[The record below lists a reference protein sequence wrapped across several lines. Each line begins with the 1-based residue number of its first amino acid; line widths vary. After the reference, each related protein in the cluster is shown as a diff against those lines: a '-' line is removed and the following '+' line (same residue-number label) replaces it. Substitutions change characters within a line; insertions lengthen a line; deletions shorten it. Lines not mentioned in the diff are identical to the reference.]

1 MVAAAED
8 RVPIGPAVPFWTF
21 LLASIL
27 MAPIRMNVRAATIT
41 VASKVRFV
49 ITQDSYRGAPKYEE
63 PLRGTVPRK
72 PEGLWKVGQAPLRVK
87 TISA

>member
-63 PLRGTVPRK
+63 PLRGTVQGSRRGYGRWGK
-72 PEGLWKVGQAPLRVK
+72 HLFA
-87 TISA
+87 